1 MVRLLLVA
9 QLLLFLDGAKVNA
22 AAATNAHGDFLSS
35 TYTIDEA
42 VRGREFL
49 GYGVNPSAGTY
60 RLLHDYPE
68 PQRSELLDFMFKPN
82 FGAAFHR
89 IKVEIGGKT
98 GRFLF
103 PHPSTSNESPKKN
116 VFRGWPGHGRQR
128 GEPHAVR
135 RSC

>member
-1 MVRLLLVA
+1 MVRLPLVA
-9 QLLLFLDGAKVNA
+9 QLLLLLFLDGAKVDP
-22 AAATNAHGDFLSS
+22 AAATGAPHGDYLSS

-42 VRGREFL
+42 ARGREFL

-82 FGAAFHR
+82 FGASFHR

-98 GRFLF
+98 RLLNPFCQ
-103 PHPSTSNESPKKN
+103 TSLN
-116 VFRGWPGHGRQR
+116 
-128 GEPHAVR
+128 
-135 RSC
+135 